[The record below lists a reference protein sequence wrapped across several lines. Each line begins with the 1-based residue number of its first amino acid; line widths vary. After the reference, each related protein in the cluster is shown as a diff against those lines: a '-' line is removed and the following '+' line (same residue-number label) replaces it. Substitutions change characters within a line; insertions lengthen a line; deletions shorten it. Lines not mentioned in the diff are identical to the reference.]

1 MAYFLVMGGLALSVF
16 FTFGWLLLRTGQW
29 LARGL
34 PGGGGASRRARRP
47 ARRTPAKKPARAPA
61 AKSRP
66 RAATR
71 RAEPREPW
79 RLTRWLARRRFALPM
94 SLLAVL
100 LYGLTRLAEY
110 GMGFRPHEVPGA
122 YHSLVGTLGWIAA
135 VLLAVALVN
144 LLAAWRCRGR

>member
-34 PGGGGASRRARRP
+34 PGGGAARQAKRP
-47 ARRTPAKKPARAPA
+47 AQRAPAKKPARAPA
-61 AKSRP
+61 KARP
-66 RAATR
+66 RAATKK
-71 RAEPREPW
+71 RAPREPW
-79 RLTRWLARRRFALPM
+79 RLTRWLARRRFALPL
-94 SLLAVL
+94 SLLALL

-110 GMGFRPHEVPGA
+110 GMGFRPHDVPGA

-135 VLLAVALVN
+135 VLLAMALVN

>member
-34 PGGGGASRRARRP
+34 PGGGAARRAKRP
-47 ARRTPAKKPARAPA
+47 AQRAPAKKPARAPA
-61 AKSRP
+61 KARP
-66 RAATR
+66 RAATKKR
-71 RAEPREPW
+71 EPREPW
-79 RLTRWLARRRFALPM
+79 RLTRWLARRRFALPL
-94 SLLAVL
+94 SLLALL

-110 GMGFRPHEVPGA
+110 GMSFRPHDVPGA

-135 VLLAVALVN
+135 VLLAMALVN

>member
-34 PGGGGASRRARRP
+34 PGGGAARRAKRP
-47 ARRTPAKKPARAPA
+47 AQRAPAKKPARAPA
-61 AKSRP
+61 KARP
-66 RAATR
+66 RAAAKKR
-71 RAEPREPW
+71 EPREPW
-79 RLTRWLARRRFALPM
+79 RLTRWLARRRFALPL
-94 SLLAVL
+94 SLLALL

-110 GMGFRPHEVPGA
+110 GMSFRSHDVPGA

-135 VLLAVALVN
+135 VLLALALVN